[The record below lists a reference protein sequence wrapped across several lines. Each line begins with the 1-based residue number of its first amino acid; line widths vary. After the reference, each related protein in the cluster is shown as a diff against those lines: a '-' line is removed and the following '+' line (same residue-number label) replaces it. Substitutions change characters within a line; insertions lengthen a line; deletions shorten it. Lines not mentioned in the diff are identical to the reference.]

1 MKVEKTEFRLN
12 TDGWKFKANFGARRM
27 KLYIK
32 LTKPE
37 TERWQMI
44 KSAVMGDDGKS
55 VMSDDAFAKVLF
67 FRGINGFMEDVN
79 KAVDEMDDAE
89 KERMLEEA
97 EKSVTGENIM
107 ELSQIPTP
115 KASDENTAD
124 ADV

>member
-1 MKVEKTEFRLN
+1 
-12 TDGWKFKANFGARRM
+12 M

>member
-1 MKVEKTEFRLN
+1 M
-12 TDGWKFKANFGARRM
+12 
-27 KLYIK
+27 Y
-32 LTKPE
+32 
-37 TERWQMI
+37 
-44 KSAVMGDDGKS
+44 
-55 VMSDDAFAKVLF
+55 
-67 FRGINGFMEDVN
+67 